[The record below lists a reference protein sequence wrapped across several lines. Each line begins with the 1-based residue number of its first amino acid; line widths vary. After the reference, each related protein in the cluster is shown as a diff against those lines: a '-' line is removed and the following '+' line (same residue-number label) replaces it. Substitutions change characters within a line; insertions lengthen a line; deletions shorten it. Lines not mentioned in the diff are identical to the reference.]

1 MNYVIWDWNGTL
13 FNDLDVCLYCINR
26 LLYNNGYKTLP
37 TMEAYHKVFGFPIE
51 DYYRRAGFDLS
62 KKPYEVLAHEYMD
75 IYIPMAKLA
84 PLNCDAIEAL
94 EKFKNEGSKQFILSA
109 SKQSILNEQVSMF
122 NISHYFEGILGMD
135 SVYAS
140 SKKEL
145 AYKFLEEHKDIE
157 SLIYIGDSYHDLEV
171 ANILN
176 AKTFLYSGGHQI
188 ITEGSG
194 YTVIDSLIKANH

>member
-1 MNYVIWDWNGTL
+1 
-13 FNDLDVCLYCINR
+13 
-26 LLYNNGYKTLP
+26 
-37 TMEAYHKVFGFPIE
+37 
-51 DYYRRAGFDLS
+51 
-62 KKPYEVLAHEYMD
+62 
-75 IYIPMAKLA
+75 
-84 PLNCDAIEAL
+84 
-94 EKFKNEGSKQFILSA
+94 
-109 SKQSILNEQVSMF
+109 MF

-188 ITEGSG
+188 ITEAK
-194 YTVIDSLIKANH
+194 YCQHDENQE